1 MLKNYLKVALRN
13 ILRNKI
19 YSIINVAGLAV
30 GMAVCILIL
39 LWVQD
44 ELSYDRFHENAD
56 QLYRVV
62 FSADAERFRGEFVPG
77 PLAAYLKD
85 EYPEIVNSTV
95 FCKHS
100 RMKLSFDGNGLFCAG
115 SFVDPSFFEMFSFPF
130 AQGDPKTVL
139 SEPLS
144 VVITKDL
151 AERMFGGR
159 PDVVGKAITIEGAV
173 DLTVCGI
180 LENLPPNSHIQFDF
194 LIPYSLAPP
203 GMKRWDVKSLTA
215 YVLLD
220 KNSSHEEVSKKISGV
235 LNERNPTWE
244 NYLYLQ
250 PLKQIHL
257 YALGGGG
264 RINYVVVFSIL
275 AFVILLMACI
285 NFMNLSTAR
294 SEKRL
299 KEIGIRVAV
308 GSSRMQL
315 IKQFLCESIL
325 ISLVALLLAIMMVE
339 LMLSPMNSLL
349 AKQLDL
355 DYSGSI
361 ILGLIGIALLT
372 GIVAGSYPALF
383 LSSFRPVALLG
394 QRFSAIPL
402 PGHRKRKASVR
413 MSGFSM
419 RRVLVIAQFAISI
432 FFIVC
437 VIVIFKQLEY
447 IGSKDMGLDPEFVVV
462 LRTQGELART
472 SAALKNQL
480 LQNPNILSATA
491 VVNGLESWN
500 SSAGVEW
507 AGMQPDQ
514 IFDMGLNWVD
524 YDFLKTLGIEMSKGR
539 FFSEETPT
547 DKSGAFVVNR
557 AAVKAMG
564 MNDPVGQRITVPLGD
579 RIEGKIIGVV
589 QDFHTESFH
598 TQIRP
603 YALGVTEGGGLLY
616 IRVKSDDLPGALRH
630 IETTVR
636 RFVPDDP
643 CEYSFLDDR
652 LSALYSSERHMG
664 TLLRYGS
671 LLAIIISCLGL
682 FGLAAYSAERR
693 TKEIGIR
700 KVLGASVSS
709 LFGLLTKEFIL
720 LVGLANLL
728 AWPIAY
734 YAMNRWLQNFA
745 YRVGIGWETFFI
757 AGASALLIAL
767 FTVGFQAARAA
778 LTNPVETLR
787 YE

>member
-1 MLKNYLKVALRN
+1 MFNNYLKVALRN
-13 ILRNKI
+13 MQRHVGFSSI
-19 YSIINVAGLAV
+19 SIIGLAV

-56 QLYRVV
+56 QLHRVA

-95 FCKHS
+95 FCRHS
-100 RMKLSFDGNGLFCAG
+100 RMKLSFEGNGLFCAG

-130 AQGDPKTVL
+130 VQGDPKTAL

-151 AERMFGGR
+151 AKRMFGGHT
-159 PDVVGKAITIEGAV
+159 DVVGKAITIEGAV
-173 DLTVCGI
+173 DLTVCGV
-180 LENLPPNSHIQFDF
+180 LEDLPPNSHIQFDF
-194 LIPYSLAPP
+194 LIPYAIAPP

-220 KNSSHEEVSKKISGV
+220 KNSSHEEVSEKISGV

-250 PLKQIHL
+250 PLKGIHL

-264 RINYVVVFSIL
+264 RITYVVIFSIL
-275 AFVILLMACI
+275 VFIILLVACI

-315 IKQFLCESIL
+315 IKQFLCESML
-325 ISLVALLLAIMMVE
+325 ISLVALLLAVMMVE
-339 LMLSPMNSLL
+339 LLLSPMNSVLG
-349 AKQLDL
+349 KHLDL
-355 DYSGSI
+355 DYSGII

-383 LSSFRPVALLG
+383 LSSFRPVTLLG
-394 QRFSAIPL
+394 RRFFAISL
-402 PGHRKRKASVR
+402 PGYRTTKTSAM

-437 VIVIFKQLEY
+437 VIVIFNQLKY
-447 IGSKDMGLDPEFVVV
+447 IGSKDLGLDQESVVV

-472 SAALKNQL
+472 SAALKNEL
-480 LQNPNILSATA
+480 VQNPNILSATA
-491 VVNGLESWN
+491 AANGLESWN
-500 SSAGVEW
+500 ASAGVEW
-507 AGMQPDQ
+507 VGMQPDQ

-524 YDFLKTLGIEMSKGR
+524 YDFLKTLRIEMSEGR
-539 FFSEETPT
+539 FFSEEIPS
-547 DKSGAFVVNR
+547 DKSDAFVVNQ

-564 MNDPVGQRITVPLGD
+564 MDDPVGQRITVPLGD
-579 RIEGKIIGVV
+579 PIEGKIIGVV

-603 YALGVTEGGGLLY
+603 YALRVTEAGGLLY
-616 IRVKSDDLPGALRH
+616 IRVRSDDLAAALRH
-630 IETTVR
+630 IEATAR
-636 RFVPDDP
+636 KFVPDDP
-643 CEYSFLDDR
+643 CEVSFLDDR
-652 LSALYSSERHMG
+652 LNALYSSEQRMG
-664 TLLRYGS
+664 TLLQYGS
-671 LLAIIISCLGL
+671 LLAILLSCLGL

-693 TKEIGIR
+693 TKEVGIR

-709 LFGLLTKEFIL
+709 LFALLTKEFIL
-720 LVGLANLL
+720 LVALANLL
-728 AWPIAY
+728 AWPLAY

-745 YRVGIGWETFFI
+745 YRVDIGWETFII
-757 AGASALLIAL
+757 AGAIALLIAL
-767 FTVGFQAARAA
+767 FTVSFQAVKAA

>member
-1 MLKNYLKVALRN
+1 MFKNYLKVALRN
-13 ILRNKI
+13 IVRHKV
-19 YSIINVAGLAV
+19 YSIINIAGLAV

-56 QLYRVV
+56 RLHRVA

-95 FCKHS
+95 FCRHS
-100 RMKLSFDGNGLFCAG
+100 RMKLSFEGNGLFCAG

-130 AQGDPKTVL
+130 AQGDPKTAL

-144 VVITKDL
+144 VVITKNL
-151 AERMFGGR
+151 AERMFGGHT
-159 PDVVGKAITIEGAV
+159 DVVGKAITIEGAV

-180 LENLPPNSHIQFDF
+180 LENLPPNSHMQFDF
-194 LIPYSLAPP
+194 LIPYSIAPP

-220 KNSSHEEVSKKISGV
+220 ENSSHEEVTGKISGV
-235 LNERNPTWE
+235 LNQHNPTWE

-250 PLKQIHL
+250 PLKGIHL

-264 RINYVVVFSIL
+264 RITYVVIFSFL
-275 AFVILLMACI
+275 AFIILLVACI

-308 GSSRMQL
+308 GSSRTQL
-315 IKQFLCESIL
+315 IKQFLFESIL
-325 ISLVALLLAIMMVE
+325 ISLVALLLAVMLVE
-339 LMLSPMNSLL
+339 LMLSPANSLL

-355 DYSGSI
+355 NYSGSI

-372 GIVAGSYPALF
+372 GVVAGSYPALF

-394 QRFSAIPL
+394 RRFFAIPL
-402 PGHRKRKASVR
+402 PGYRKRKTSAG

-419 RRVLVIAQFAISI
+419 RRILVTAQFAISI
-432 FFIVC
+432 FFIIC
-437 VIVIFKQLEY
+437 VIVIFNQLDY
-447 IGSKDMGLDPEFVVV
+447 IGNKDMGLDPESVVV

-472 SAALKNQL
+472 SAALKNEL

-524 YDFLKTLGIEMSKGR
+524 YDFLKTLGIEMAEGR
-539 FFSEETPT
+539 FFSREIPS
-547 DKSGAFVVNR
+547 DQSDAFVVNQ

-564 MNDPVGQRITVPLGD
+564 MDDPVGQKITVPLGD
-579 RIEGKIIGVV
+579 PIQGKIIGVV

-603 YALGVTEGGGLLY
+603 YALRVSEGGGFLY
-616 IRVKSDDLPGALRH
+616 ITVKSDDLPGALRH
-630 IETTVR
+630 IEAAVR

-643 CEYSFLDDR
+643 CEVSFLDDR
-652 LSALYSSERHMG
+652 LSALYSSEQRMG
-664 TLLRYGS
+664 TLLQYGS
-671 LLAIIISCLGL
+671 LLAILISCLGL

-720 LVGLANLL
+720 LVALASLL

-745 YRVGIGWETFFI
+745 YRVGIGWETFII

-767 FTVGFQAARAA
+767 ITVSFQAVKAA

>member
-1 MLKNYLKVALRN
+1 MFRNYLKVALRN
-13 ILRNKI
+13 IIRHKG

-30 GMAVCILIL
+30 GMAVWILIL

-56 QLYRVV
+56 QLHRVA

-95 FCKHS
+95 FCRHS
-100 RMKLSFDGNGLFCAG
+100 RMKLSFEGNGLFCAG

-130 AQGDPKTVL
+130 AQGDPKTAL

-151 AERMFGGR
+151 AERMFGGHS
-159 PDVVGKAITIEGAV
+159 DVAGKAITIEGAV

-180 LENLPPNSHIQFDF
+180 LEDIPPNSHIQFDF
-194 LIPYSLAPP
+194 LIPYSIAPP

-215 YVLLD
+215 YVLLE
-220 KNSSHEEVSKKISGV
+220 KNSSHEEVSEKISGV

-257 YALGGGG
+257 HALGGGG
-264 RINYVVVFSIL
+264 RITYVVIFSIL
-275 AFVILLMACI
+275 AFVILLIACI

-315 IKQFLCESIL
+315 ITQFLCESML
-325 ISLVALLLAIMMVE
+325 ISLVALLLAVMMVE
-339 LMLSPMNSLL
+339 LLLSPMNSLL
-349 AKQLDL
+349 AKHLDL
-355 DYSGSI
+355 DYSGII

-372 GIVAGSYPALF
+372 GVVAGSYPALF
-383 LSSFRPVALLG
+383 LSSFRPVTLLG
-394 QRFSAIPL
+394 RRFFAIPL
-402 PGHRKRKASVR
+402 PAYRRAKASAR
-413 MSGFSM
+413 MSGFSI
-419 RRVLVIAQFAISI
+419 RRVLVVAQFAISI

-437 VIVIFKQLEY
+437 VIVIFNQLDY
-447 IGSKDMGLDPEFVVV
+447 IGSKDMGLDPESIVV

-472 SAALKNQL
+472 SAALKNEL
-480 LQNPNILSATA
+480 VQNPDILSATTVA
-491 VVNGLESWN
+491 NGLESWN

-507 AGMQPDQ
+507 TGMQPDQ

-524 YDFLKTLGIEMSKGR
+524 YDFLKTLGIEMFEGR
-539 FFSEETPT
+539 FFSEEIPS
-547 DKSGAFVVNR
+547 DKSDAFVVNQ

-564 MNDPVGQRITVPLGD
+564 MDDPVGQRITVPLGD
-579 RIEGKIIGVV
+579 PIEGKIIGVV

-598 TQIRP
+598 TKIRP
-603 YALGVTEGGGLLY
+603 YALRLTEGGGLLY
-616 IRVKSDDLPGALRH
+616 IRVRSDDLAAALRH
-630 IETTVR
+630 IEATVR
-636 RFVPDDP
+636 KFVPDDP
-643 CEYSFLDDR
+643 CEVSFLDDR
-652 LSALYSSERHMG
+652 LSALYSSEQRMG

-671 LLAIIISCLGL
+671 LLAILLSCLGL
-682 FGLAAYSAERR
+682 FGLAAYSTERR
-693 TKEIGIR
+693 TKEVGIR

-709 LFGLLTKEFIL
+709 LFALLTKEFIL
-720 LVGLANLL
+720 LVALANLL

-745 YRVGIGWETFFI
+745 YRVGIGWETFII
-757 AGASALLIAL
+757 AGAIALLIAL
-767 FTVGFQAARAA
+767 FTVSFQAVKAA